1 MGRGMLGEKES
12 ERGIERKKEGNMST
26 EEEGGK
32 GKEGVSVVLLA
43 GSLRLHILS
52 NHGGLVQSEES
63 RRRPFLRSTALI
75 SSNLAVPTA
84 QHSARHSASGNGL

>member
-63 RRRPFLRSTALI
+63 RRRPFLHSTALI
-75 SSNLAVPTA
+75 WQCPVLCLPAILLLVMG
-84 QHSARHSASGNGL
+84 SGP